1 MRDSCNNRRKGLS
14 PRSNRRPDGSGRNQ
28 RRRAKDYNHRN
39 GNIAAIRELIDTEI
53 DAVNGGNMSQG
64 QADKLVNSMWD
75 TIIKVE
81 GLAAGPGSCG
91 WAVTSC

>member
-1 MRDSCNNRRKGLS
+1 
-14 PRSNRRPDGSGRNQ
+14 
-28 RRRAKDYNHRN
+28 
-39 GNIAAIRELIDTEI
+39 
-53 DAVNGGNMSQG
+53 MSQG

-81 GLAAGPGSCG
+81 TLAAGPGSCG